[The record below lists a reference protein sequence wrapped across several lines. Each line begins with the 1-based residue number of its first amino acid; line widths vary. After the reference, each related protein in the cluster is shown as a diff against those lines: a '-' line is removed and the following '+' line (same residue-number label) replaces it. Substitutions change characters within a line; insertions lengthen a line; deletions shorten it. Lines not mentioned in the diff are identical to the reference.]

1 MMFGRF
7 RSRIDAL
14 EAHAHE
20 TMSSGDEAI
29 ALAKTLIALA
39 KALVEDLQD
48 GVTIELQSKD
58 GQWKLPFVLRIDPRE
73 EIPEQ
78 KE

>member
-1 MMFGRF
+1 MFR
-7 RSRIDAL
+7 RLKSRIDVL

-20 TMSSGDEAI
+20 TMKGGDEAI
-29 ALAKTLIALA
+29 ALAKTAIALA

-48 GVTIELQSKD
+48 GVNIQLQSKD

-73 EIPEQ
+73 EEDN
-78 KE
+78 K